1 MYVCLN
7 SAPSTILISTMGTK
21 FTIREAEFDDAPS
34 IARVSYLT
42 WLHAYRGILPDTE
55 LDTLNLE
62 SVTDKWVQILSL
74 AIPRG
79 GTFVSTNNESI
90 IAYSR
95 FYPSIDSDDDPDKVA
110 TVGSIYV
117 HPDFQHQGVGREL
130 MEEILEVAKN
140 QGFTEAT
147 LHVLAANERARRFYE
162 FLNWE
167 LDLDAVIEKTD
178 EETAPKVRYRKTS
191 L

>member
-1 MYVCLN
+1 
-7 SAPSTILISTMGTK
+7 MGTE
-21 FTIREAEFDDAPS
+21 FTIRAAKFDDAS
-34 IARVSYLT
+34 AIAKVSYLT
-42 WLHAYRGILPDTE
+42 WLHAYRGILPDAE

-62 SVTDKWVQILSL
+62 SVTNKWVQILGL
-74 AIPRG
+74 TIPRA
-79 GTFVSTNNESI
+79 GTFVSINNESI

-95 FYPSIDSDDDPDKVA
+95 FYPSVDSDDDPSKVA

-130 MEEILEVAKN
+130 MKEILEVAKN
-140 QGFTEAT
+140 QGFMEVI
-147 LHVLAANERARRFYE
+147 LHVLSTNERARRFYE

-167 LDLDAVIEKTD
+167 LDVDAVIERTD
-178 EETAPKVRYRKTS
+178 GETVPKVRYRKTP

>member
-1 MYVCLN
+1 
-7 SAPSTILISTMGTK
+7 MGTE
-21 FTIREAEFDDAPS
+21 FTIREAEIDDAPA
-34 IARVSYLT
+34 IAKVSYLT

-62 SVTDKWVQILSL
+62 SVTNKWVQILSL
-74 AIPRG
+74 AIPRAS
-79 GTFVSTNNESI
+79 TFVSINNESI

-95 FYPSIDSDDDPDKVA
+95 FYPSVDSDDDPDNVA
-110 TVGSIYV
+110 TIGSIYV

-130 MEEILEVAKN
+130 MEEILEVIKD

-147 LHVLAANERARRFYE
+147 LHVLAPNERARKFYE

-167 LDLDAVIEKTD
+167 LDLDAVIERTV
-178 EETAPKVRYRKTS
+178 EETVPKVRYRKTS